1 MSRTERTIQSKL
13 LQQLLL
19 CLYINLGCN
28 FRYARLVGSVRQM
41 AHRLSLL
48 PAQDPFRHRMEDQ
61 LLNKMYD
68 MGVLNLGTKL
78 SDVEAKI
85 TVSSFC
91 R

>member
-1 MSRTERTIQSKL
+1 
-13 LQQLLL
+13 
-19 CLYINLGCN
+19 
-28 FRYARLVGSVRQM
+28 M
-41 AHRLSLL
+41 AHRLALL

-78 SDVEAKI
+78 SDIEAKI

-91 R
+91 REV

>member
-1 MSRTERTIQSKL
+1 
-13 LQQLLL
+13 
-19 CLYINLGCN
+19 
-28 FRYARLVGSVRQM
+28 M

-48 PAQDPFRHRMEDQ
+48 PAQDSFRHRMEAQ

-78 SDVEAKI
+78 SDIETKI

-91 R
+91 RQVDLYDHKRYNYTPPTDGDLP